1 MTLKK
6 LLWILPGLFLG
17 VVLVASWWVIPH
29 YAETRFIEKLKQIGI
44 ETDSIE
50 FRIEGLSRPVVRDL
64 RLHIAGLDL
73 ATEVIEFGSLFEG
86 YGEDLPLKMTIKGF
100 WAGINAK
107 MPQGIGAVNKAISE
121 LPEAD
126 SFAMPIPVRIV
137 LEKGDLHY
145 QNRGRQIAGTVDG
158 ELFLKGTKLDWR
170 LDIEAEGNPLTGTGV
185 LDWETGWHHFA
196 GEVEVD
202 HRFSQ
207 SIWDIFDVE
216 PWFDWHGGSVQTDY
230 YFEGDYNAIQSGHM
244 RGRFSDVS
252 IHYNGMQ
259 LSHFNNRSS
268 LKWTPGLA
276 TVDFA
281 GEGRFEDFLNAT
293 FHCQGRTFVEAGPAI
308 QMQLDT
314 FSFSSQ
320 FPIAD
325 LHLERSGSEG
335 VPVEVAVLADED
347 GADFQFMGLD
357 LHLSAEMSQQLGGSG
372 ADLMINARI
381 AGDTLKKASADI
393 WLEEGLFL
401 SPILQANFATG
412 DIHAALDHPIP
423 LGNLGRFILDA
434 PRQYLSRMAVEEGT
448 IYRFDQEV
456 ARDVAMTW
464 LPGENGQLNIVGDFQ
479 TLGSLDL
486 AALPGEQ
493 STWQRLTGVLTVNPG
508 NIDLNYALR
517 ADEAKGLLCRLFLP
531 DYQLED
537 FHAWDRWLS
546 SPFHLSGNVSG
557 QAELALNAVSFRP
570 EIAITLRGGYYERGG
585 LVLDTINGSGKLQ
598 SLDPFSFKT
607 GESVTIAHIR
617 AMEWEGNNF
626 ETDLEIDRRINVFE
640 TRIETLGG
648 SIQLA
653 DISVGREDM
662 FIESEIGVT
671 DIKTEEVLPY
681 IPNVVGLAEGTV
693 SGVIPF
699 QWDLRNDEFSLGR
712 GNLSTPTGETG
723 YLSLKVFRDEDR
735 EMMAARDRNGF
746 VVDSA
751 LANLKDSSLDIDIL
765 PPNAE
770 SAETRVRLNIKGY
783 LDTRLVKAP
792 VDVVQYY
799 ELPMVDF
806 DSTMHAVKGWLPRV
820 KQIP

>member
-6 LLWILPGLFLG
+6 LLWILPGLIFG

-50 FRIEGLSRPVVRDL
+50 FRIEGLSRPVVKDL

-86 YGEDLPLKMTIKGF
+86 YGEDQPLRMTIKGF

-107 MPQGIGAVNKAISE
+107 MPQGVGTVNKAISE
-121 LPEAD
+121 LPEAE
-126 SFAMPIPVRIV
+126 SFAMPIPIRIV

-145 QNRGRQIAGTVDG
+145 QNRGRQITGTVDG
-158 ELFLKGTKLDWR
+158 EVFLQGTKLDWR
-170 LDIEAEGNPLTGTGV
+170 LDIEAEGNPLTGAGV

-196 GEVEVD
+196 GEVEMD

-216 PWFDWHGGSVQTDY
+216 PWFDWHGGSVRTDY

-244 RGRFSDVS
+244 RGRFYDVG
-252 IHYNGMQ
+252 IHYKGMR
-259 LSHFNNRSS
+259 LSHFNNRAS
-268 LKWTPGLA
+268 LNWTPGLA

-281 GEGRFEDFLNAT
+281 GEGRFEDFLDAA
-293 FHCQGRTFVEAGPAI
+293 FDSRGRAFVEAGPAI

-314 FSFSSQ
+314 FSFSSR

-325 LHLERSGSEG
+325 LHLERSGNEG
-335 VPVEVAVLADED
+335 IPVEVAVLAD
-347 GADFQFMGLD
+347 GKGVDFQFMGLD
-357 LHLSAEMSQQLGGSG
+357 LHLSSEMSQQLGGSE
-372 ADLMINARI
+372 ADLMINARVE
-381 AGDTLKKASADI
+381 GDTLKKASADV
-393 WLEEGLFL
+393 WLEDGLFL

-412 DIHAALDHPIP
+412 EIHAALDHAIP
-423 LGNLGRFILDA
+423 LGNLGRFILNA
-434 PRQYLSRMAVEEGT
+434 PRKYLSRMTVEEGT

-456 ARDVAMTW
+456 ARDVSMTW
-464 LPGENGQLNIVGDFQ
+464 LPGESGLLNIVGDFHS
-479 TLGSLDL
+479 LGALDL
-486 AALPGEQ
+486 AALPSEQ

-508 NIDLNYALR
+508 DIDFNYALR
-517 ADEAKGLLCRLFLP
+517 ADEANGLLCRLFLP
-531 DYQLED
+531 DYELED
-537 FHAWDRWLS
+537 FKAWDRWLS
-546 SPFHLSGNVSG
+546 NPFHLSGNVSG
-557 QAELALNAVSFRP
+557 QAELALNAESFRP
-570 EIAITLRGGYYERGG
+570 EIAVTLRGGYYERGG
-585 LVLDTINGSGKLQ
+585 LVLDTINGSGKVQ
-598 SLDPFSFKT
+598 SLGPFSFRT
-607 GESVTIAHIR
+607 SESITIAHIR
-617 AMEWEGNNF
+617 AMEWEGMNF
-626 ETDLEIDRRINVFE
+626 ETDLEIDKRINVFK

-648 SIQLA
+648 SVQLA
-653 DISVGREDM
+653 DISVGREEM
-662 FIESEIGVT
+662 FIESEIGVA

-681 IPNVVGLAEGTV
+681 IPNVVGLAEGTI
-693 SGVIPF
+693 SGVLPF
-699 QWDLRNDEFSLGR
+699 QWDLRNNHFSLGR

-723 YLSLKVFRDEDR
+723 YLSLKVFHDEER
-735 EMMAARDRNGF
+735 GMKVAKDRNGF
-746 VVDSA
+746 AVDSA

-799 ELPMVDF
+799 ELPMVNF